1 MNGPQAGERMRPV
14 LLLAALAALLLAG
27 CTRTDDAPGAA
38 IQPARDG
45 VADAPAP
52 ALAPGVIDISLLDG
66 VVDPGRTTV
75 EPGTTV
81 YWRNAGDTTHSVVSD
96 DGAFSGSGPIPPAEA
111 FSFTFQTP
119 GEYRYHCRYHP
130 EMTGSILVR

>member
-1 MNGPQAGERMRPV
+1 MRVPLV
-14 LLLAALAALLLAG
+14 LAAALAALLLAG
-27 CTRTDDAPGAA
+27 CAKPDDAPGASVE
-38 IQPARDG
+38 P
-45 VADAPAP
+45 VADAAAAAHPAV
-52 ALAPGVIDISLLDG
+52 ANVIDVSLLDG

-81 YWRNAGDTTHSVVSD
+81 YWRNAGGETHSVVSD
-96 DGAFSGSGPIPPAEA
+96 DGAFSGSGPIPPADA

-130 EMTGSILVR
+130 EMQGSILVR